1 VWAFSFRK
9 QPLIH
14 LRLSKSKIGAKTV
27 TTGKKIATAA
37 LVACLGWVAWVVW
50 VTLNIDPNP
59 QLYPP
64 IKHADGTSEY
74 WLIYDDYDPDLTRA
88 MTSTRS

>member
-1 VWAFSFRK
+1 M
-9 QPLIH
+9 
-14 LRLSKSKIGAKTV
+14 
-27 TTGKKIATAA
+27 
-37 LVACLGWVAWVVW
+37 GWVAWVVW